1 MGRLVAE
8 DVLGNCVYHV
18 DRAGAPRQGAVAPDG
33 HPRRDE
39 AAVSEAGRHGERQHP
54 AHPRR
59 RAQLN
64 SRLELRDFLR
74 ETFVEPTFRNSE
86 QLLLEA

>member
-1 MGRLVAE
+1 MVT
-8 DVLGNCVYHV
+8 
-18 DRAGAPRQGAVAPDG
+18 PDG
-33 HPRRDE
+33 TKLLYPKQGGMG
-39 AAVSEAGRHGERQHP
+39 SGIP